1 MCQDLKILLIDDE
14 PYWLETLS
22 DIFKRWGLKL
32 TVARNGVDAIRCF
45 PEERFGLV
53 ITDFD
58 MPGMNGIEL
67 TRNLRNLTTGIPVI
81 LMSGDDTIR
90 TSRYAKEAGI
100 NAYISKSDNPDEIR
114 KCIERVMNMSLT
126 CCGSD
131 KH

>member
-1 MCQDLKILLIDDE
+1 MSQNLKILLIDDE

-22 DIFKRWGLKL
+22 DIFKRWGLEL
-32 TVARNGVDAIRCF
+32 AVAQNGVDAIRCF
-45 PEERFGLV
+45 SEEQFDLI

-67 TRNLRNLTTGIPVI
+67 TRSLRNLTTGIPVI

-90 TSRYAKEAGI
+90 ASRYAKEAGI

-114 KCIERVMNMSLT
+114 KCIEKVMKMSLT
-126 CCGSD
+126 CCRSD
-131 KH
+131 EH